1 MIAGN
6 SIGVRGFEPPTPC
19 SQSMCA
25 TRLRHTPNYTY
36 HDTLRQRYCQ
46 ETAINQADRL
56 KSTLIQGDNIVVFP
70 TIISG

>member
-1 MIAGN
+1 
-6 SIGVRGFEPPTPC
+6 
-19 SQSMCA
+19 MCA